1 MIVHASTERLS
12 IVQTAQGR
20 VRGLWDNEVAVFRGI
35 PYAEPPVGKLR
46 FRPPVRR
53 GRWEGVR
60 DARRFGQIA
69 PQTDESALD
78 AASLPKGVP
87 QGDDC
92 LNLNVWT
99 PTLENA
105 SLPVLFWIHGGSF
118 MWGSG
123 SVPGYDGSL
132 FARNG
137 VVVVTI
143 NYRLNAAGFLY
154 VDGRPGAGC
163 FGLLDQIAALEWVQ
177 ENIRGFGGDPS
188 RVTIAGES
196 AGGFSVGHLCAA
208 PAARGLFRRGIS
220 QSGGAQL
227 HLSVES
233 ARVAGEETLRLL
245 GVRAADDDAIDA
257 ITSDQLLAAHRAVKA
272 RGFELLA
279 KADSPNAAAIAFGL
293 VPLPTYGTDV
303 LPQPSLR
310 AIESGSARD
319 VDLLVGHTADET
331 NIFWPHGMTEP
342 ALPLLERAGDAAFA
356 GAGLS
361 GAHVLDRY
369 RELHG
374 SGALPDVVVPFT
386 TDLMFRIPS
395 IRLAEAAHTHN
406 PRTYMFCFGWKG
418 RMGAVHGL
426 DVPFMFETLDRDPE
440 VLRLLGGEDAPQ
452 SLATVMHGAW
462 ASFVKDGTPEY
473 AGLPAWP
480 SYDLARRATMHFDV
494 DSRIVDDPG
503 GDMRRMWSN
512 TDY

>member
-1 MIVHASTERLS
+1 MTVHASSERLS
-12 IVQTAQGR
+12 IVQTAQGG
-20 VRGLWDNEVAVFRGI
+20 VRGFWDDGVAIFRGI
-35 PYAEPPVGKLR
+35 PYAEPPIGKRR

-53 GRWEGVR
+53 GRWEGMR
-60 DARRFGQIA
+60 DATRFGQIA
-69 PQTDESALD
+69 SQTDESPLD
-78 AASLPKGVP
+78 AKSLPKGVP

-123 SVPGYDGSL
+123 SAPGYDGSR

-177 ENIRGFGGDPS
+177 ENIRCFGGDPS

-196 AGGFSVGHLCAA
+196 AGGFSVGHLCGA

-233 ARVAGEETLRLL
+233 ARAAGEDTLRLL
-245 GVRAADDDAIDA
+245 GVRPDDDDAIA
-257 ITSDQLLAAHRAVKA
+257 GITSDRLLEAHRAVKA
-272 RGFELLA
+272 RGFELLTA
-279 KADSPNAAAIAFGL
+279 SGSPNAAAIAFGL

-310 AIESGSARD
+310 AIENGSARD
-319 VDLLVGHTADET
+319 VDLLVGYTADET
-331 NIFWPHGMTEP
+331 NVFWPHGMTEP
-342 ALPLLERAGDAAFA
+342 AVPLLERAGDAAFA
-356 GAGLS
+356 GARLS

-374 SGALPDVVVPFT
+374 NRRLSEVVVPFT
-386 TDLMFRIPS
+386 TDLMFRMPS
-395 IRLAEAAHTHN
+395 IRLIEAALTYSS
-406 PRTYMFCFGWKG
+406 RTYMFRFGWRG
-418 RMGAVHGL
+418 QLGAVHAL
-426 DVPFMFETLDRDPE
+426 DVPFAFDTLGHDPE
-440 VLRLLGGEDAPQ
+440 LLLMLGGENPPQ
-452 SLATVMHGAW
+452 SLATTMHGAW
-462 ASFVKDGTPEY
+462 VDFVKTGTPRL
-473 AGLPAWP
+473 AGLPEWP
-480 SYDLARRATMHFDV
+480 PYDLTRRATAHLDV
-494 DSRIVDDPG
+494 EPYIVNDPDG
-503 GDMRRMWSN
+503 ETRQLWTD